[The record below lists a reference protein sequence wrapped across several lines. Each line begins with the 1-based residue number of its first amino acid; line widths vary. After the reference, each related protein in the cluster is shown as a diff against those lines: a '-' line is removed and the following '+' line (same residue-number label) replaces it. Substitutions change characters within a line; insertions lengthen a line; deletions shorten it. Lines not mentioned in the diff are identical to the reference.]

1 MKRLILVSLCLLLL
15 AGCSANDTVNSTD
28 GVPIAFEKFGDGEIT
43 LVLVHGWCC
52 DRTYWRQQVPVLAEQ
67 FTVVT
72 LDLAGHGDSGLGR
85 SDYTMPAFGADVA
98 AVVSALDLKN
108 VYLVGHS
115 MSGQVVVEAARSLPG
130 RIKGIIGID
139 TLREPFW
146 NLTPEMVE
154 GYLQPLQADFR
165 GITIQR
171 IGAMFPS
178 TADTA
183 LVGQVTRD
191 MASAPAE
198 VGVSAMGNLLMHDIR
213 PTLALLDVP
222 IWCLDSNQ
230 MPINFNAWKFYQP
243 GFTAVVMEGVG
254 HFLFLEKPAEF
265 NQELITLV
273 ERMEAH
279 KK

>member
-1 MKRLILVSLCLLLL
+1 MKRLILISLGLLLL
-15 AGCSANDTVNSTD
+15 AGCSAKDTVNSTD

-52 DRTYWRQQVPVLAEQ
+52 DRTYWREQVPVLAEQ

-85 SDYTMPAFGADVA
+85 SDYTMTSFGSDVA

-115 MSGQVVVEAARSLPG
+115 MSGQVVVEAARSLSG

-139 TLREPFW
+139 TLREPYW
-146 NLTPEMVE
+146 NLTQEMVQ

-165 GITIQR
+165 GTTLQR

-183 LVGQVTRD
+183 LVGKVARD
-191 MASAPAE
+191 MASAPPE
-198 VGVSAMGNLLMHDIR
+198 VGVSAMGNLLIHDIR

-230 MPINFNAWKFYQP
+230 TPINFNAWKFYQP
-243 GFTAVVMEGVG
+243 GFTAVVIEGVG